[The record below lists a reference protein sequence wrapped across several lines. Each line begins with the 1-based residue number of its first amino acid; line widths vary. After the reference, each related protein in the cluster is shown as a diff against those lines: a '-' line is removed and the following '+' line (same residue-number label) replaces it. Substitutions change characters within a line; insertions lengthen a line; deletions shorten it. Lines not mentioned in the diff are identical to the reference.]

1 MLYATFVLTKIK
13 FIMKGLHSQTKDD
26 FVSDKAKGKISK
38 WRQQENKTRQI
49 FRKMTISYP

>member
-38 WRQQENKTRQI
+38 WR
-49 FRKMTISYP
+49 